1 MSKYFNFKFKYSLF
15 PLHRPSISTSLPT
28 GLLCFHFSSHLFS
41 PLVSLYKPIANCHF
55 IRTFP
60 FSHSL
65 VQFHSFN
72 SFCSSS
78 SFVTIQCIY
87 STKYNSHFIYYNPST
102 RSPLVSSLTKL
113 GILLTSSFYFDLR
126 SPPTAPHTS
135 YFNRL
140 WVHHSRTP
148 PASSRES
155 SWINSLSGVGSTQ
168 SNSPSNPLAPKHT
181 SALSQTAPMTSS
193 DFKTD
198 NFSFTSSKHYQMKTT
213 SWSRIA
219 TPSIH

>member
-135 YFNRL
+135 YFNRKPQNCSL
-140 WVHHSRTP
+140 RMRNSRQFEFDI
-148 PASSRES
+148 ASN
-155 SWINSLSGVGSTQ
+155 INKLVLRFFRV
-168 SNSPSNPLAPKHT
+168 SPTKLTENR
-181 SALSQTAPMTSS
+181 
-193 DFKTD
+193 
-198 NFSFTSSKHYQMKTT
+198 FSFTKIFVCEKK
-213 SWSRIA
+213 A
-219 TPSIH
+219 